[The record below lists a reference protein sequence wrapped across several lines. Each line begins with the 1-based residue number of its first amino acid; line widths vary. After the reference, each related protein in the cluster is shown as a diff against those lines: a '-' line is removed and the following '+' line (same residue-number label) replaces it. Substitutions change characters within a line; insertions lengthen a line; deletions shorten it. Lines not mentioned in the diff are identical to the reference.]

1 MRHWY
6 RTASIRVGRLANREF
21 ECWQAEGETTRLPP
35 VGIIVIGDNAG
46 GRHGDGWDGDLD
58 LLTLTLDVTTARD
71 IGVDL
76 LEDGRGRSGNDLRLN
91 VGVTWLHAGQEARR
105 GRGVDGEILG
115 DVVGEDVNELI
126 GRRGGSVL
134 LSIITPK
141 VGVDLELQLGFAALG
156 DEGLEKVGDWLLG
169 LAEGLDQVD
178 REVLVAI
185 AVERGGEAAVADASG
200 ATWEG
205 CLLVGRWRER

>member
-1 MRHWY
+1 MRYWY
-6 RTASIRVGRLANREF
+6 RTASIRVGRLATRGI
-21 ECWQAEGETTRLPP
+21 ECRQAEGETTRLPP
-35 VGIIVIGDNAG
+35 VVIVVISDNAG
-46 GRHGDGWDGDLD
+46 SRHGDGWDGDLD
-58 LLTLTLDVTTARD
+58 LLTLTLDVTAARD

-76 LEDGRGRSGNDLRLN
+76 LEDGRRRSGNNLLLWLS
-91 VGVTWLHAGQEARR
+91 VGVTWLHAGQEARS
-105 GRGVDGEILG
+105 GRGVDGEVLG

-126 GRRGGSVL
+126 GCRGGSL

-156 DEGLEKVGDWLLG
+156 NKGLEKVGDWLLG

-178 REVLVAI
+178 REVLVAV
-185 AVERGGEAAVADASG
+185 AVERGGEAAVADAGG

-205 CLLVGRWRER
+205 C